1 MSSSVKSQKGSK
13 HINKK
18 SAADDLICPISL
30 DLPYEPVTAED
41 GRVYEKKSILA
52 HFDRH
57 QKSATVKSP
66 VTNEPMGRRITAAVQ
81 IKSLIETLI
90 ETGAI
95 KGDLARGWA
104 AKDQERRDVEK
115 LIREARAG
123 DGAACHK
130 VGKLYGNGDKGVTK
144 DLKLAYPW
152 FKLSADLGNIKGLS
166 MAGYC
171 LVMGGGVKRNH
182 EHGLS
187 LISMAAE
194 GGSDYACL
202 NLGLWYA
209 TGTHGLPLEIPQ
221 AIRLIRKGLSG
232 ECRHRHANESFIKE
246 SRAKLQEISPSVPEV
261 PLTIDSEASDSD

>member
-1 MSSSVKSQKGSK
+1 MSTSVRRGSK
-13 HINKK
+13 SSFKK
-18 SAADDLICPISL
+18 SASDDLICPISL

-41 GRVYEKKSILA
+41 GRVYEKKAIVA

-57 QKSATVKSP
+57 PKSATVKSP
-66 VTNEPMGRRITAAVQ
+66 VTNEPMGRRLTASVQ
-81 IKSLIETLI
+81 TKSLIETLI

-95 KGDLARGWA
+95 KGDLAEAWD
-104 AKDQERRDVEK
+104 AKGQDRRDVDL
-115 LIREARAG
+115 LIREAEAG
-123 DGAACHK
+123 DGMACHK

-152 FKLSADLGNIKGLS
+152 FKRAADLGNVKGLA

-171 LVMGGGVKRNH
+171 LVMGGGVKRNQ

-187 LISMAAE
+187 YISMAAE

-202 NLGLWYA
+202 NLGMWYT
-209 TGTHGLPLEIPQ
+209 TGTHGLPVETQQ
-221 AIRLIRKGLSG
+221 AIRLIKKGLSG
-232 ECRHRHANESFIKE
+232 DCKYRHANESFKDE
-246 SRAKLQEISPSVPEV
+246 SRSKLQEISPSSVEV